1 MIKFTF
7 ILVICFSF
15 VGCVSDW
22 DKKLDE
28 KTIDTE
34 VLGKTN
40 LFSTKTVRLK
50 ITEYK
55 NILTVSL
62 DYKLP
67 KNISLPIDSFYGDT
81 LTETRFFIKLYCNGK
96 PLTINKNIIG
106 YEGFFNSML
115 DTNII
120 VIPFAKQNIIPVYHS
135 EISIP
140 MYIFHNL
147 KADKQAIEGELFAR
161 KFYGIHYDKETKETT
176 DLEIETDALKGKIRF
191 NIDVPEIYLTT
202 IYGNGLDLRND
213 DKFSP
218 LGMDFSFRE
227 GYPDIYWEIYSP
239 ATGESDFSF
248 PYWRSTE
255 VRNATGYNYQD
266 TILLYHFS
274 NDDKFK
280 IGVYDRDDLS
290 RDDFL
295 GDWYGSLNTIVSEK
309 YKYLQFDNLKWFQIK
324 AKQSGCIN
332 KK

>member
-1 MIKFTF
+1 MKF
-7 ILVICFSF
+7 ILILAICFSF
-15 VGCVSDW
+15 VGCINDW

-55 NILTVSL
+55 NLLTISL

-67 KNISLPIDSFYGDT
+67 KNINLPVDSFYGDT
-81 LTETRFFIKLYCNGK
+81 LIETRFFLKLYSKGK
-96 PLTINKNIIG
+96 PLTINNNVIG
-106 YEGFFNSML
+106 YKGFFYSPL
-115 DTNII
+115 DTNIVI
-120 VIPFAKQNIIPVYHS
+120 IPFEKQNIIPVYHS

-147 KADKQAIEGELFAR
+147 KVGKQTIEGELFAR
-161 KFYGIHYDKETKETT
+161 KFYGSHYDKETKETT
-176 DLEIETDALKGKIRF
+176 DLEIETDALKGKIKF
-191 NIDVPEIYLTT
+191 KIDIPEIYLTT
-202 IYGNGLDLRND
+202 IYGKGLDLRND
-213 DKFSP
+213 AQFSP

-239 ATGESDFSF
+239 ATSESDFSF
-248 PYWRSTE
+248 PYWRSVE
-255 VRNATGYNYQD
+255 ARNATSYDLKD
-266 TILLYHFS
+266 TVYLYHFS
-274 NDDKFK
+274 NDAQFK

-295 GDWYGSLNTIVSEK
+295 GDWYGSVKAIVSDK
-309 YKYLQFDNLKWFQIK
+309 YKILQFDKLKWFQIK
-324 AKQSGCIN
+324 AEQLGCIN